1 MNVLDVVGTDV
12 TIPTFNIDTI
22 KNAISTVI
30 DPFLANLTPANIAII
45 LALVIGACLILY
57 VFYWGAR
64 KGIGMLKGTFESG
77 NFHI

>member
-1 MNVLDVVGTDV
+1 MGTVATEV
-12 TIPTFNIDTI
+12 TIPTFSIETI
-22 KNAISTVI
+22 TGAIKTVI
-30 DPFLANLTPANIAII
+30 EPFLTNLTPANIAII